1 MPLIEREIVVPASVE
16 DTFGFVANFESC
28 AEWDPGVS
36 AASRRDDT
44 PAGVGAVYEVDV
56 DFNGRHLPMVYR
68 TIVWDEPN
76 RVVLEGSGSTVKATD
91 DISFEAV
98 GEGQTRITYKANI
111 RMRGFLAIVTPLLGK
126 RFQAIGDAAMSGMQ
140 EAFARR

>member
-1 MPLIEREIVVPASVE
+1 MPLIEREIFVPASVE
-16 DTFGFVANFESC
+16 DAFGFVANFESC

-44 PAGVGAVYEVDV
+44 PAGIGAVYEVDV
-56 DFNGRHLPMVYR
+56 DFNGRRLPMIYR
-68 TIVWDEPN
+68 TIVWDAPK

-91 DISFEAV
+91 DISFESA
-98 GEGQTRITYKANI
+98 GEGQTRIIYKANI
-111 RMRGFLAIVTPLLGK
+111 RMKGLLSIVTPLLGK
-126 RFQAIGDAAMSGMQ
+126 RFQALGDAAMSGMQ

>member
-1 MPLIEREIVVPASVE
+1 MPLIEREIIVQARAE
-16 DTFGFVANFESC
+16 DAFGFVANFESC

-44 PAGVGAVYEVDV
+44 PAGVGALYDVDV

-68 TIVWDEPN
+68 TTVWDEPK

-91 DISFEAV
+91 DITFESI
-98 GEGQTRITYKANI
+98 GEGRTRISYRADI
-111 RMRGFLAIVTPLLGK
+111 RMKGLLSIVTPLLGK
-126 RFQAIGDAAMSGMQ
+126 RFQALGDAAMSGMQ